1 MPRQSRPGAS
11 LPRGENMEIIKN
23 VLMRRPA
30 VESATG
36 ISRTVIYRRIGVGLF
51 PRSINLG
58 GGIVGWPSSEVDA
71 INEARIAGKTDDE
84 IKMLVTQLHQARGVD
99 QNKPNSPARLNPVR
113 KNSMLKGGHDDT

>member
-1 MPRQSRPGAS
+1 
-11 LPRGENMEIIKN
+11 MEIIKN